1 MDAAKL
7 AEIVRLHVAWLRDE
21 VGGVR
26 ANLSGAN
33 LSGANLSGANL
44 RGANL
49 SGADLSWADLS
60 WADLRGANL
69 SGADLSW
76 ADLSWADL
84 SGANLS
90 GANLSGAKDG
100 LVCRLDF
107 GGWSICVRAD
117 HTTIGCQRRSNAEWL
132 SWLPESPEIAAM
144 HAEASAWWAAHGDVV
159 KAAIRC
165 VMAKAAE

>member
-7 AEIVRLHVAWLRDE
+7 AEIIRLHGAWLRGE
-21 VGGVR
+21 SCGVR
-26 ANLSGAN
+26 ASLRD
-33 LSGANLSGANL
+33 ANL

-49 SGADLSWADLS
+49 RGADL
-60 WADLRGANL
+60 R
-69 SGADLSW
+69 
-76 ADLSWADL
+76 
-84 SGANLS
+84 
-90 GANLSGAKDG
+90 GAKDG

-132 SWLPESPEIAAM
+132 SWSPESPEIAAM
-144 HAEASAWWAAHGDVV
+144 HADAPEWWRVHGDVIT
-159 KAAIRC
+159 AAIRC